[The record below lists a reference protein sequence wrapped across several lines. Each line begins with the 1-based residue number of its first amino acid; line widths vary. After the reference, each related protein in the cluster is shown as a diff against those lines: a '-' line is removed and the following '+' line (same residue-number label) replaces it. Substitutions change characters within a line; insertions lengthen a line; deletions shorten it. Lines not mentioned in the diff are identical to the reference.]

1 MYLYT
6 ITRKGVS
13 MVEMVID
20 STIIILYF
28 LGMIGVGYWGYR
40 RSETLEDYFVAGRNI
55 PLWMYI
61 PVMSAIILGG
71 ASTVGGGGL
80 GYEHGVSGAWLV
92 IWLGAGIA
100 AIGVLIST
108 DLVNLGAYT
117 LGDVLE
123 RRFDEYSG
131 TVGAL
136 IAGVYAL
143 TIAITQIIAIGTAL
157 NALFDVGLTLMI
169 VAAGVIVVV
178 YTALGGM
185 LSVTITDFVQWFIM
199 TIGVFLLALPLGL
212 IEVGGVSG
220 LSAELDPSFF
230 SPTGIGIST
239 IISYFLLYFLGIMIG
254 QDVWQRV
261 FTADSPRTARIGNIA
276 TGVYAV
282 VYGVA
287 TAVLGMI
294 ALILFPTLE
303 NPDMA
308 LPLMVLEIIPVGLSG
323 LILAGFISAMMSTAD
338 SALLASSTLFTNDVY
353 KRFVN
358 PDASDKRYT
367 RISRLLIF
375 VLGIGATATAVW
387 IGDVVA
393 ALTLAYNLLVGAIF
407 IPILGAFFWKRATW
421 QGALSSI
428 IISNT
433 AVVLSMGYY
442 GFQSDLPIVIG
453 LATSLTIFV
462 TVSLLTDPPSRDE
475 VDQWLTSTEDAPQL
489 D

>member
-1 MYLYT
+1 
-6 ITRKGVS
+6 
-13 MVEMVID
+13 MVEMIID

-55 PLWMYI
+55 PLWMYV

-80 GYEHGVSGAWLV
+80 GYEYGVSGAWLV

-100 AIGVLIST
+100 VIGVLIST

-169 VAAGVIVVV
+169 VTAGVIVVV

-199 TIGVFLLALPLGL
+199 TVGVFLLALPLGL

-230 SPTGIGIST
+230 SPTGIGVST

-254 QDVWQRV
+254 QDIWQRV
-261 FTADSPRTARIGNIA
+261 FTADSPRTARLGNIA

-294 ALILFPTLE
+294 ALVLFPTLE

-407 IPILGAFFWKRATW
+407 IPILGAFFWNRATW

-433 AVVLSMGYY
+433 AVVLGMGYY
-442 GFQSDLPIVIG
+442 GFQSDLPIIIG
-453 LATSLTIFV
+453 LVTSLAIFV
-462 TVSLLTDPPSRDE
+462 SVSLLTDPPSSDK
-475 VDQWLTSTEDAPQL
+475 VDQWLTSTEDTPQL